1 MPQHLDTDQIMADIK
16 NIDGILDVHEFHL
29 WSITT
34 EHYSLSAHVVLDKKY
49 EGDDYQ
55 AIDQVSSLLK
65 EKYGIAHSTLQ
76 IENLQLNPLDEPYF
90 DKLT

>member
-1 MPQHLDTDQIMADIK
+1 M
-16 NIDGILDVHEFHL
+16 
-29 WSITT
+29 
-34 EHYSLSAHVVLDKKY
+34 LDKKY

-76 IENLQLNPLDEPYF
+76 IENLQLNPLDEPYL